1 VGSRLAKSQRK
12 ISLQTKLLLQNHRML
27 VSGSPHAHLRASVEH
42 LHCFEHKRT
51 QNQNLIALPRW
62 GSLYPFYSHHVHAVC
77 HRMSF
82 GRNQNTDLCEQ
93 PLTLSVECAR
103 VVNTVSHMCSRH
115 VRYIQCRYAFLPNG
129 TVESPVPS
137 RTPTMPCRPEALLA
151 HPLNVISGS
160 ISAYNFENEDFLY
173 ESPVYR

>member
-1 VGSRLAKSQRK
+1 VNLLTHSSAHLLRTCTVLNTKEIKIK
-12 ISLQTKLLLQNHRML
+12 ISSHR
-27 VSGSPHAHLRASVEH
+27 HLGA
-42 LHCFEHKRT
+42 
-51 QNQNLIALPRW
+51 
-62 GSLYPFYSHHVHAVC
+62 LYPFYSHHVHAVC
-77 HRMSF
+77 RRIAF
-82 GRNQNTDLCEQ
+82 GRNQNTNLCEQ
-93 PLTLSVECAR
+93 PLTRSVECAR

-137 RTPTMPCRPEALLA
+137 RTPTMPCQPEALLA